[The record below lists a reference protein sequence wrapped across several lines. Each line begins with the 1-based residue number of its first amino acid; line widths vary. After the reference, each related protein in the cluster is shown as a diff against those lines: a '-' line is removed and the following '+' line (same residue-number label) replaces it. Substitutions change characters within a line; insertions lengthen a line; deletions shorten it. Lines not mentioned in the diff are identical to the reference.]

1 VKEFSEQAM
10 ANETAD
16 RSVLAAIPDVKGEM
30 ARQAQR
36 DRYAGFV
43 GLDVHKETITV
54 AVAYAGREAP
64 EYRGEIKNTPKAV
77 AKLVRRLSEHGELF
91 LFCYEAG
98 PCGYGL
104 YRQIVEM
111 GHDCEVVAPP
121 KSEQLKTDRRD
132 ALRLARLLRAGE
144 LTRVWV
150 PDTEQEAMRDLCRCR
165 GDFKVQE
172 RKARQQ
178 LNGFVLRH
186 GHHWPA
192 GKSRWTQ
199 THYRWLEGLTFER
212 AWQQQVLDEYLAA
225 ARAAT
230 ERVEGLNQALNRA
243 LPNWSLAPV
252 VGSLMALR
260 GVDQL
265 SAITLLAELGDIS
278 RFDSPRQLMG
288 YLGLVPG
295 LHNSGPRRR
304 SGSITLAGNGHVRR
318 ILVESAWSYRFP
330 ARQTAHLK
338 RKAHQA
344 SDEAKTIAWRAQ
356 KRLCGRYRTL
366 VQAGKNT
373 KVVCIAIARELAGFI
388 WDIVRH
394 EMPRVRVA

>member
-1 VKEFSEQAM
+1 MKEFSERAM
-10 ANETAD
+10 AEDMAE
-16 RSVLAAIPDVKGEM
+16 RSVLAAIPDVVGEM
-30 ARQAQR
+30 QAQR
-36 DRYAGFV
+36 YGDRYAGFV

-98 PCGYGL
+98 PCGYGI
-104 YRQIVEM
+104 YRQIVGM
-111 GHDCEVVAPP
+111 GHDCEVVAAP

-165 GDFKVQE
+165 GDFKIQE

-192 GKSRWTQ
+192 GKRRWTQ
-199 THYRWLEGLTFER
+199 AHERWLEGLEFEH
-212 AWQQQVLDEYLAA
+212 AWQHQVLDEYLAA
-225 ARAAT
+225 VRAAT

-243 LPNWSLAPV
+243 LANWSLAPV
-252 VGSLMALR
+252 VESLMALR

-288 YLGLVPG
+288 YLGLVPQ
-295 LHNSGPRRR
+295 LHNSGSRRR
-304 SGSITLAGNGHVRR
+304 SGSITLAGNGHARR

-338 RKAHQA
+338 RKAQNA
-344 SDEAKTIAWRAQ
+344 STDAKAIAWRAQ

-373 KVVCIAIARELAGFI
+373 KIVCIAIARELAGFI

-394 EMPRVRVA
+394 DMPKVRVA